1 MNKYLED
8 KNLYLWLLLS
18 LTPKVGIVTIKK
30 LIHHFGSIDN
40 IYNQPQAT
48 LAQIISSTVA
58 SLITTKVSAP
68 EADKAIAWMESSN
81 NHLII
86 SIDSPLYPMQ
96 LANISDPP
104 NILFLK
110 GNVELLK
117 QNKFAI
123 VGTRHPSVQGNNNA
137 FAFAKDLSNNNLTIV
152 SGMASGIDR
161 AAHFGAI
168 EGNSSTIGVIGTGI
182 DQIYPLSNKDLYQKV
197 IEQNGL
203 IISEF
208 PLGTPP
214 LMNNFPRR
222 NRIVAG
228 LSIGLL
234 VVESALDGGSMV
246 SANMAL
252 EMGREVMA
260 IPGSI
265 HNPVSRGCHKL
276 IKNGAKLI
284 ETSNDILEDLLIP
297 TSTMAY
303 NPLPEDNPILK
314 IMGFEP
320 ITIDKICS
328 DLNIE
333 FNDLCANLLEL
344 ELNGKISNCGG
355 GRYQRVFR

>member
-1 MNKYLED
+1 MNKALED
-8 KNLYLWLLLS
+8 KNLYLWLLLT

-40 IYNQPQAT
+40 IYNQSQAT
-48 LAQIISSTVA
+48 LSQIVSSTVA
-58 SLITTKVSAP
+58 SLINSKVSTP
-68 EADKAIAWMESSN
+68 EADNALKWMNEHDN
-81 NHLII
+81 NLII
-86 SIDSPLYPMQ
+86 SIDNPLYPVE
-96 LANISDPP
+96 LANIADPP

-117 QNKFAI
+117 QNKFAV
-123 VGTRHPSVQGNNNA
+123 VGTRHPSTQGSNNA
-137 FAFAKDLSNNNLTIV
+137 LAFAKDLSNNGLVIV

-161 AAHFGAI
+161 AAHLGAL
-168 EGNSSTIGVIGTGI
+168 EGSSRTIGVIGTGI

-197 IEQNGL
+197 LEQDGL
-203 IISEF
+203 LISEF
-208 PLGTPP
+208 PLQTPP
-214 LMNNFPRR
+214 LINNFPRR
-222 NRIVAG
+222 NRIIAG
-228 LSIGLL
+228 LSLGLL

-265 HNPVSRGCHKL
+265 HSPVSRGCHKL
-276 IKNGAKLI
+276 IKTGAKLI
-284 ETSNDILEDLLIP
+284 ETSNDILEDLRITP
-297 TSTMAY
+297 TTMAY
-303 NPLPEDNPILK
+303 NPVSEQNPILD

-344 ELNGKISNCGG
+344 ELNGKITNCGG